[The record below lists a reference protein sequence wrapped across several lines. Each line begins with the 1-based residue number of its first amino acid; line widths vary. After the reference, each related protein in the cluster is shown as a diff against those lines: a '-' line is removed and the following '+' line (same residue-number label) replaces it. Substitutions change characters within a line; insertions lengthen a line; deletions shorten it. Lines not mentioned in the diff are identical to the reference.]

1 MKTKTYL
8 LSKIIVLHQSNWLKP
23 ALMSLA
29 LVVTVL
35 GVTGCG
41 APHH

>member
-1 MKTKTYL
+1 MKTKTHL
-8 LSKIIVLHQSNWLKP
+8 LTKIIVLRQSNWLTP

-41 APHH
+41 TPHH

>member
-1 MKTKTYL
+1 MKTKTQL
-8 LSKIIVLHQSNWLKP
+8 LTKIIVLHQSNWLKP
-23 ALMSLA
+23 ALLSLA
-29 LVVTVL
+29 LVGAVL